1 VKISTVE
8 TGTEHEAVLLGED
21 SESGYRGI
29 IAVHSTRLGPAVG
42 GTRLWSYSTLDEAL
56 SDALRLSR
64 GMTFKNAAA
73 GLALGGGKSVILKPA
88 GAFDREKLFRAHG
101 RFVESLGGRY
111 ITAEDVGSSPT
122 DMVIVRKETAH
133 AAGLP
138 DLSGDP
144 SPVTARGVFRSV
156 EAAAFFRWGSPDLTG
171 RKVALQGCG
180 NVGFHLAR
188 ELSAAGASLLIAD
201 VTPAATERVLR
212 ELPGVAVT
220 DPRQVHSAPVDI
232 YAPCALGG
240 ILNSGTIPELRCA
253 IIAGAANNQLL
264 DAADADRIE
273 ARGILY
279 VPDFIANA
287 GGVINGTRELLG
299 WARERALARV
309 EAIYDTTL
317 EIIRLAASQG
327 ITTAAAADRVAL
339 DRLKS
344 A

>member
-1 VKISTVE
+1 ME

-21 SESGYRGI
+21 PESGYRGI

-42 GTRLWSYSTLDEAL
+42 GTRLWSYSTIDEAL

-122 DMVIVRKETAH
+122 DMVNVRKETAH

-144 SPVTARGVFRSV
+144 SPVTARGVFRSI
-156 EAAAFFRWGSPDLTG
+156 EAAAFFRWGSADLTG
-171 RKVALQGCG
+171 RKIALQGCG

-212 ELPGVAVT
+212 ELPAAAVA
-220 DPRQVHSAPVDI
+220 DPRQIHSASVDI

-264 DAADADRIE
+264 DSADADRIE

-287 GGVINGTRELLG
+287 GGVINGTREMLG
-299 WARERALARV
+299 WAREQALARV

-317 EIIRLAASQG
+317 EIIRLAASLG

-339 DRLKS
+339 DRLKGV
-344 A
+344 

>member
-1 VKISTVE
+1 MKISPVN
-8 TGTEHEAVLLGED
+8 TGTEHESVLLGED
-21 SESGYRGI
+21 PESGYRGI

-42 GTRLWSYSTLDEAL
+42 GTRLWSYPTFDEAL

-73 GLALGGGKSVILKPA
+73 GLALGGGKSVILKPT
-88 GAFDREKLFRAHG
+88 GAFDREVLFRAHG
-101 RFVESLGGRY
+101 RFVNSLGGRY
-111 ITAEDVGSSPT
+111 ITAEDVGSSPS
-122 DMVIVRKETAH
+122 DMANVRKETPH

-138 DLSGDP
+138 ELSGDP
-144 SPVTARGVFRSV
+144 SPVTARGVFRSIL
-156 EAAAFFRWGSPDLTG
+156 AAASIRWGSTDLKG
-171 RKVALQGCG
+171 RRVALQGCG

-188 ELSAAGASLLIAD
+188 ELTSAGAALTIAD
-201 VTPAATERVLR
+201 VSAGATERILR
-212 ELPGVAVT
+212 EMAATVA
-220 DPRQVHSAPVDI
+220 DPRHIHSSAADI

-240 ILNSGTIPELRCA
+240 ILNSGTIPELKCE

-264 DAADADRIE
+264 DPADADRIE

-287 GGVINGTRELLG
+287 GGVINGTREMLG
-299 WARERALARV
+299 WSRERAYAKV

-317 EIIRLAASQG
+317 EIIRLATSLG

-339 DRLKS
+339 DRLKEV
-344 A
+344 